1 MDDTVKARIEATT
14 AAAIA
19 SGPFEDFREAYRDR
33 LRWLK
38 ESRPDEFARALKHYD
53 ALAESIAEGSPP
65 IEAWLDYGRRLG
77 ELSGAG
83 KLMAIDATGRAR
95 PASGASSNELLLHL
109 PDDTGVPAMP
119 LAIPRSLTDAQRA
132 SLDLLVRRK
141 LALE

>member
-1 MDDTVKARIEATT
+1 MDDTAKARVEAST
-14 AAAIA
+14 AEAIA
-19 SGPFEDFREAYRDR
+19 TGPFEDFREAYRER

-38 ESRPDEFARALKHYD
+38 DSRPDDFARALKHYE
-53 ALAESIAEGSPP
+53 ALAESIAAGSQP

-83 KLMAIDATGRAR
+83 KLMAIDATGRAQ
-95 PASGASSNELLLHL
+95 PASGVSSDELLLHL
-109 PDDTGVPAMP
+109 PDDNAVPALA
-119 LAIPRSLTDAQRA
+119 LAIPRALTEAQKA